1 MPVLLALVTVP
12 VLGNFGLGLDD
23 KDDRTPGKL
32 IKICSN

>member
-1 MPVLLALVTVP
+1 MLVLVPPVPVP

-32 IKICSN
+32 IRICSN